1 MQDKPIRCAY
11 AYATTQPIASN
22 AIYQRGRY
30 YVTDNTGKK
39 DKYRYNI
46 FFADLD
52 GNIHLLGLTGTID
65 NAKRYTNSMYHAM
78 PMAITLVE
86 TQTEQ
91 AEKLGKKYR
100 VRLRPEK
107 KEKQV
112 KSPREKAKASP
123 KPKATPKASP
133 KPKAQPKP
141 KAKASPNAK
150 NKFFGDFF
158 LEATRATDNRTPT
171 EEEKNQILLDM
182 AVAKK
187 QKNIRQN
194 DFDQI
199 VGILENPRFKKQ
211 SKPTQTRLF

>member
-11 AYATTQPIASN
+11 AYATTQPIAKN

-52 GNIHLLGLTGTID
+52 GGVHLLGLTGTLD
-65 NAKRYTNSMYHAM
+65 NAKRYTNGMYHAM
-78 PMAITLVE
+78 PMAMALQE

-112 KSPREKAKASP
+112 KEQAP
-123 KPKATPKASP
+123 KPKASP
-133 KPKAQPKP
+133 KPKAQPK
-141 KAKASPNAK
+141 AKANSNAK

-158 LEATRATDNRTPT
+158 LEATRATDNRIPT

-194 DFDQI
+194 DVNQI
-199 VGILENPRFKKQ
+199 VAILENPKFKKQ
-211 SKPTQTRLF
+211 SKPTQTKPTQTRLF